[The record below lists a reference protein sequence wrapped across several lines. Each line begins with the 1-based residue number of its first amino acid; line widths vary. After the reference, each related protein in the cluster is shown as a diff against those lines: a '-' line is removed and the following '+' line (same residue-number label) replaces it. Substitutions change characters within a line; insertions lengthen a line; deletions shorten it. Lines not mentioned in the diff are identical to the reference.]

1 MERVGIQVKSLCYG
15 SEEIE
20 MLLNGE
26 RIGFH
31 ASYMGQ
37 EPLASLVQAVY
48 ELEECG
54 VSDIDNDEVRY
65 ESEVGWLS
73 EPGFLSMGFKRID
86 DTLHIHLKTAD
97 EFECK
102 AIMMEELRFCVS
114 FKAFKDAVIRESM
127 RVLREYGF
135 KGYYESWGDHRDF
148 PLATFLTLMGI
159 GSECKDDDSIKSCF
173 EDECRMIMELTKK
186 KNNYGTSH

>member
-1 MERVGIQVKSLCYG
+1 MESVGIQVKSLCYG
-15 SEEIE
+15 SEDIE

-26 RIGFH
+26 RIGFY

-54 VSDIDNDEVRY
+54 VSDMDNDEVRY

-127 RVLREYGF
+127 RVLREYGI

-148 PLATFLTLMGI
+148 PLATFLTLMGV

-186 KNNYGTSH
+186 TK